1 MTWMQDQ
8 IVQALTGTWLFER
21 VLEGAVCGTPIATV
35 KGRATF
41 VAVGMT
47 DAAYAENGVL
57 ALDTGQS
64 VSASGHYYF
73 RQLGGDL
80 AIFFDE
86 GRTRLFHRLNLR
98 GSAEAGFAA
107 ASTHFCAPDRYE
119 SLYEFRRDGSFAVE
133 HVVSGPRKS
142 YISRTLY
149 RRA

>member
-8 IVQALTGTWLFER
+8 IVQALSGTWLFDR
-21 VLEGAVCGTPIATV
+21 VLEGAVSGAPIGTV

-41 VAVGMT
+41 VAVGT
-47 DAAYAENGVL
+47 GDAVYAENGVL
-57 ALDTGQS
+57 ALDTGQL
-64 VSASGHYYF
+64 VSASVHYYL

-86 GRTRLFHRLNLR
+86 GRTRLFHRLNLD
-98 GSAEAGFAA
+98 GNTEVGFAA
-107 ASTHFCAPDRYE
+107 TSTHFCAPDRYE

-142 YISRTLY
+142 YISRTHY